1 MSTGYYCYVSS
12 QTDTSEAKGIAIF
25 DVEPDEGRL
34 ILRKEV
40 ELDNPIHMA
49 TSHDGRFLYA
59 ITDKGVASFE
69 ILPGGDLKRLNI
81 GSIRGLRGCNISIS
95 PDDRWLFVSG
105 HYDAKITVLE
115 VNPDGS
121 VGRIACGIFHKG
133 LGVTERDFIPHVRCA
148 RLTPDGKYLC
158 VSDDGLDH
166 VVIYSFDSQTGSL
179 KHLDILRFKLQS
191 GPGIMEFSRDG
202 RFLYVMEEILC
213 QIEVYSYEDTP
224 KGPVFELV
232 QTITSLGKNHSDSFS
247 GVTLKL
253 SADNSFLFCTNAG
266 NNSLGIFS
274 RDSGSGQL
282 TQLNVLPVSGRYPTD
297 LLLFPDEKHVMLTN
311 CDSNSLTFFSVN
323 YEKGLIVMNQAP
335 VKIPAPCCA
344 LMIGQDA

>member
-115 VNPDGS
+115 VNTDGS

-148 RLTPDGKYLC
+148 TTSYCRNARCWAMTTRARNC
-158 VSDDGLDH
+158 
-166 VVIYSFDSQTGSL
+166 TG
-179 KHLDILRFKLQS
+179 
-191 GPGIMEFSRDG
+191 
-202 RFLYVMEEILC
+202 
-213 QIEVYSYEDTP
+213 T
-224 KGPVFELV
+224 
-232 QTITSLGKNHSDSFS
+232 
-247 GVTLKL
+247 
-253 SADNSFLFCTNAG
+253 CT
-266 NNSLGIFS
+266 
-274 RDSGSGQL
+274 R
-282 TQLNVLPVSGRYPTD
+282 
-297 LLLFPDEKHVMLTN
+297 
-311 CDSNSLTFFSVN
+311 
-323 YEKGLIVMNQAP
+323 
-335 VKIPAPCCA
+335 CCA
-344 LMIGQDA
+344 ATIPMIPPI

>member
-115 VNPDGS
+115 VNTDGS

-179 KHLDILRFKLQS
+179 KHLDIWDIECVGNAAGKVLTLVVAALGELAAVQGHGSYHIDAVKETAGRHVGHRACREPPPHS
-191 GPGIMEFSRDG
+191 GDSTVFDVMQYRCIGG
-202 RFLYVMEEILC
+202 TFLIEEIGRSTLNGHLAGKELLHG
-213 QIEVYSYEDTP
+213 IEWGVLIACAWQPRQTLAAQP
-224 KGPVFELV
+224 LLV
-232 QTITSLGKNHSDSFS
+232 GIKRFATDG
-247 GVTLKL
+247 
-253 SADNSFLFCTNAG
+253 ANAWQRH
-266 NNSLGIFS
+266 I
-274 RDSGSGQL
+274 
-282 TQLNVLPVSGRYPTD
+282 GRRFQP
-297 LLLFPDEKHVMLTN
+297 LTN
-311 CDSNSLTFFSVN
+311 LLEHRFV
-323 YEKGLIVMNQAP
+323 
-335 VKIPAPCCA
+335 
-344 LMIGQDA
+344 

>member
-115 VNPDGS
+115 VNTDGS

-213 QIEVYSYEDTP
+213 QTP
-224 KGPVFELV
+224 PKDP
-232 QTITSLGKNHSDSFS
+232 SLNSCRRSLPLARTTPTASAGSPSSCPLTTASFS
-247 GVTLKL
+247 ARTPATTAWGSSRATAE
-253 SADNSFLFCTNAG
+253 ADS
-266 NNSLGIFS
+266 SPS
-274 RDSGSGQL
+274 
-282 TQLNVLPVSGRYPTD
+282 
-297 LLLFPDEKHVMLTN
+297 
-311 CDSNSLTFFSVN
+311 
-323 YEKGLIVMNQAP
+323 
-335 VKIPAPCCA
+335 
-344 LMIGQDA
+344 